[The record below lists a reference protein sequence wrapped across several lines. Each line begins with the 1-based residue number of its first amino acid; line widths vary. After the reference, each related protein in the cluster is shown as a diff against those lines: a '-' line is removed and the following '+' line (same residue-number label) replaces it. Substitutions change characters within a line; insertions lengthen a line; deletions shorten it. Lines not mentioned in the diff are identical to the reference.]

1 MKIRTTKYFFSVLM
15 IIFALTSCDKEELN
29 NFESNKAE
37 NGYTIENGYIK
48 FQSIGEYKTL
58 YEKLSNLNNEALTD
72 WNNNL
77 SFKTLEVKYEE
88 DKIEKYFSNGVPEGE
103 MSYQLNTKR
112 LNSHLAS
119 MFNEKGVLVINDT
132 ILKIKDEFLFTIT
145 NGDFSLL
152 EKIDNDTNYESK
164 YVIKQMHTIKLA
176 ATMNTSSDGMQKAI
190 SNRTPVFY
198 TSSKT
203 REAVT
208 FEAYLSGGY
217 IKFEMEGRYQKK
229 SWLGWI
235 LSESSPLVYGRINGS
250 GTCGGATIN
259 TNNPTEDDCITLIM
273 QFYVGAYDPLPFDLT
288 VTYNYKKTDLTAYID
303 EWLGTLNSTEGTFVR
318 NYEYRQF

>member
-1 MKIRTTKYFFSVLM
+1 
-15 IIFALTSCDKEELN
+15 
-29 NFESNKAE
+29 
-37 NGYTIENGYIK
+37 
-48 FQSIGEYKTL
+48 
-58 YEKLSNLNNEALTD
+58 
-72 WNNNL
+72 L
-77 SFKTLEVKYEE
+77 SFKSLETKYQE
-88 DKIEKYFSNGVPEGE
+88 DKIEKYITNGVPEDE
-103 MSYQLNTKR
+103 MDYQLNTKR
-112 LNSHLAS
+112 LNSSLAS

-132 ILKIKDEFLFTIT
+132 ILKIKDEYLFTIT

-176 ATMNTSSDGMQKAI
+176 ATMNISPDGMQKTI
-190 SNRTPVFY
+190 SDRTLVFY

-208 FEAYLSGGY
+208 FEAFLSVGY
-217 IKFEMEGRYQKK
+217 IRFEMEGRCQKK

-235 LSESSPLVYGRINGS
+235 LSESSPLVYGRINGT

-259 TNNPTEDDCITLIM
+259 TNNPTVYDFETVFM
-273 QFYVGAYDPLPFDLT
+273 QFYVGTSNPLPFDLT
-288 VTYNYKKTDLTAYID
+288 VTYNYKKTNLTAYID

>member
-1 MKIRTTKYFFSVLM
+1 
-15 IIFALTSCDKEELN
+15 
-29 NFESNKAE
+29 
-37 NGYTIENGYIK
+37 
-48 FQSIGEYKTL
+48 
-58 YEKLSNLNNEALTD
+58 
-72 WNNNL
+72 
-77 SFKTLEVKYEE
+77 
-88 DKIEKYFSNGVPEGE
+88 
-103 MSYQLNTKR
+103 
-112 LNSHLAS
+112 
-119 MFNEKGVLVINDT
+119 
-132 ILKIKDEFLFTIT
+132 LKIKDEYLFTIT

-176 ATMNTSSDGMQKAI
+176 ATMNISPDGMQKTI
-190 SNRTPVFY
+190 SDRTLVFY

-208 FEAYLSGGY
+208 FEAFLSVGY
-217 IKFEMEGRYQKK
+217 IRFEMEGRCQKK

-235 LSESSPLVYGRINGS
+235 LSESSPLVYGRINGT

-259 TNNPTEDDCITLIM
+259 TNNPTVYDFETVFM
-273 QFYVGAYDPLPFDLT
+273 QFYVGTSNPLPFDLT
-288 VTYNYKKTDLTAYID
+288 VTYNYKKTNLTAYID